1 MTIGFILIIIPLLIM
16 GHFFK
21 KYLRKN
27 ELLGNAGVKLAYC
40 VIAPLVA
47 WFIAVAISWFLIDV
61 LGINFG
67 ITYGQVFMSIMS
79 WAVFS
84 YLFVYFTIRDKSD

>member
-1 MTIGFILIIIPLLIM
+1 MTIGFILVFIPLLVM

-27 ELLGNAGVKLAYC
+27 ELLGNTGVKLVYC
-40 VIAPLVA
+40 AIAPLVA
-47 WFIAVAISWFLIDV
+47 GFSAAIGWFLTDM

-67 ITYGQVFMSIMS
+67 ITAGQVLMSIIS
-79 WAVFS
+79 WTVFS
-84 YLFVYFTIRDKSD
+84 YVFVYFTIRDKSN